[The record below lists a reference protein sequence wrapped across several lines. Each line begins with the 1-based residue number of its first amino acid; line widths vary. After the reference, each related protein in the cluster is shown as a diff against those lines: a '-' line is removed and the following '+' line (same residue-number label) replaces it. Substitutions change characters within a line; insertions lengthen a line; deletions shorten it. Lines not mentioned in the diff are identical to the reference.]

1 MLLGLQRTSS
11 STPIS
16 IGFSPMVDGTS
27 GLRGTVHGRLWSLP
41 TFPHLFCKFPSATTL
56 CTRRNGEDGLPIG
69 RRSGSHPT
77 GVNGAKKSTSATGV
91 NARSAGVAAKGEAAH
106 QDLPSKDVANAR
118 PVTRSPAWARRPAT
132 RVMSATEPNDPSV
145 ITIAVETAEQGR
157 SLRSRSDRGASQ
169 FVGQERRGSRRWST
183 ERFACQCGKT

>member
-1 MLLGLQRTSS
+1 
-11 STPIS
+11 
-16 IGFSPMVDGTS
+16 MVDGTS

-91 NARSAGVAAKGEAAH
+91 NARSAGVAAKGEAAR
-106 QDLPSKDVANAR
+106 QDSPSKGVANAR
-118 PVTRSPAWARRPAT
+118 PAT
-132 RVMSATEPNDPSV
+132 VG
-145 ITIAVETAEQGR
+145 ITKPMGDETLIFLDYGGLASLVAKIDVNTGGR
-157 SLRSRSDRGASQ
+157 ILR
-169 FVGQERRGSRRWST
+169 
-183 ERFACQCGKT
+183 